1 MGKVN
6 SPSPDIRLGGVVH
19 AASKALKAVAP
30 SKAKQP
36 VKH

>member
-1 MGKVN
+1 MGKSM
-6 SPSPDIRLGGVVH
+6 SPSPDIRLGGVVQ